1 MRIVGQTVE
10 NMVNVERE
18 GVKLITLNVDPNELF
33 RALKQAVSNDID
45 EEEVLKRY
53 SLDLPADEHALD
65 PTSFVEAR
73 DQIIRDKRIDTTQQ
87 YGLMKNEDYK
97 PKMDVKESDIVT
109 LWPREV
115 WAAVW
120 AARDQVEYKSM
131 LCHDMKYFQR
141 RGY

>member
-1 MRIVGQTVE
+1 MRIIGQTVA

-33 RALKQAVSNDID
+33 HALKETSGID
-45 EEEVLKRY
+45 EEEFVLKMY
-53 SLDLPADEHALD
+53 SLDLPADEHTID
-65 PTSFVEAR
+65 PTSFSEAR
-73 DQIIRDKRIDTTQQ
+73 DQIIRDKCIDVMQQ
-87 YGLMKNEDYK
+87 YGLMKNEDYE

-109 LWPREV
+109 LWPREI
-115 WAAVW
+115 WAAVY

-131 LCHDMKYFQR
+131 RCRDIKYFKR